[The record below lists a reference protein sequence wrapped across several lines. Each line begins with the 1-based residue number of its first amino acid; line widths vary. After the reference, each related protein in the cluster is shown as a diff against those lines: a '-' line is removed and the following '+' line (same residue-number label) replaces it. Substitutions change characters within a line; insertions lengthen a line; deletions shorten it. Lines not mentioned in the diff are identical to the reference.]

1 MKTEETKETKIAQIE
16 EKLSKNKYLLNYF
29 HLEQEDID
37 YDQSVDEIITQL
49 KNDYTIYVKEEVYK
63 RLEGQGDEL
72 YEFAKT
78 LSFNVYRDI
87 DEIVENIKDLYDEFW
102 EEIQRIEKTNNFL
115 DRWLKQKQIYK
126 Y

>member
-1 MKTEETKETKIAQIE
+1 MKTEETKETKIEKIE
-16 EKLSKNKYLLNYF
+16 ERLSKNKYLLNYF
-29 HLEQEDID
+29 HLEKEDID
-37 YDQSVDEIITQL
+37 YDQSVDEIIAQL